1 MSEALQFI
9 VDSAGIRLDLFLSD
23 KLEKFSRSKIQT
35 LIKKGNVKVNSVKS
49 KPSYVLKGGEI
60 VDCVIEYEPPPDDL
74 VPEQMD
80 LDILYEDEFLAVIN
94 KPAGLVVH
102 PGSGNFTGTLANG
115 MLHHFQNLSSINP
128 TRPGIVHR
136 LDKDTTGVIV
146 IAKTDFVHHKLG
158 EQFANREVRKVYKAL
173 VWGKLENSGKISG
186 LIGRHP
192 SNRLSFAMVKENGRE
207 SLTNYEMQAYYPPI
221 SLVNLYP
228 KTGRTHQLRVHL
240 QSINHPILGDDLYSG
255 GKNKIRSFHEKY
267 SKILN
272 STFTKINRFALHA
285 FSLEITHPE
294 TGVKMEWETPLPN
307 DMLTVMEILKNG

>member
-1 MSEALQFI
+1 MSETLKFVA
-9 VDSAGIRLDLFLSD
+9 DSSEIRLDVFLSD
-23 KLEKFSRSKIQT
+23 KLEKISRSKIQT
-35 LIKKGNVKVNSVKS
+35 LIKKGKITVDNVKS
-49 KPSYVLKGGEI
+49 KPSSLLKGGEVI
-60 VDCVIEYEPPPDDL
+60 DCIIEFESPPEDL

-80 LDILYEDEFLAVIN
+80 LNILYEDKFLAVIN

-115 MLHHFQNLSSINP
+115 LLHHFQNLSKLNP
-128 TRPGIVHR
+128 ARPGIVHR

-158 EQFANREVRKVYKAL
+158 EQFASRKVEKVYKAL
-173 VWGKLENSGKISG
+173 VWGKLENKGEISG

-192 SNRLSFAMVKENGRE
+192 TNRLAFAMDTENGRE
-207 SLTNYEMQAYYPPI
+207 SLTNYKMEAYYPPI

-240 QSINHPILGDDLYSG
+240 QSIGHPILNDDLYSG
-255 GKNKIRSFHEKY
+255 GKNKIKSFHEKY
-267 SKILN
+267 SKLLH
-272 STFTKINRFALHA
+272 SVLKKINRFALHA

-294 TGVKMEWETPLPN
+294 TMKKMKWETPIPE
-307 DMLTVMEILKNG
+307 DMLTVIETLNNE